1 MQVWVEYEGEK
12 VVVVEEFHKRWVVL
26 HGQKKKI
33 TCLRNAYNNMV
44 KESGIGFH
52 YWLVKVNQL
61 FFLFLDFFY
70 LSSQKRIFNYFF
82 ELCHLRF
89 DL

>member
-61 FFLFLDFFY
+61 FSFFLIFSICLLKNGY
-70 LSSQKRIFNYFF
+70 LITSLNYVI
-82 ELCHLRF
+82 
-89 DL
+89 

>member
-61 FFLFLDFFY
+61 FFLFLDISIC
-70 LSSQKRIFNYFF
+70 L
-82 ELCHLRF
+82 L
-89 DL
+89 